1 MIDKRDVFAFLE
13 LIRDMYGN
21 CFIDY
26 INRLIDI
33 LERDSGKIWS
43 EALKKKCLDKK
54 ISLEEI
60 WEEILKSPVNSDDP
74 YGINN

>member
-21 CFIDY
+21 THIQY
-26 INRLIDI
+26 INRIINI

-43 EALKKKCLDKK
+43 EALIKKCLNKK
-54 ISLEEI
+54 ISLDEV
-60 WEEILKSPVNSDDP
+60 WKDILNSVDNP
-74 YGINN
+74 NPEYV